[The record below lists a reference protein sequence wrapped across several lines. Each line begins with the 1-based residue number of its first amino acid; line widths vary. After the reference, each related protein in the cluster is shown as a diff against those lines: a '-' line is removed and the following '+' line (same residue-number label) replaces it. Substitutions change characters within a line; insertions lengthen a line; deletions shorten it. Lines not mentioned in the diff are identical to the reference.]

1 MRERASGYFRV
12 YAKLLVRIRIVLCV
26 EEWKTKGQQKA
37 FTPSYED
44 ASNFYIFG
52 RSLMDTLRDSAAETM
67 SDMRDLSTLQSHQK

>member
-12 YAKLLVRIRIVLCV
+12 YAKLLVRIVLCV

-37 FTPSYED
+37 FMPCYED

>member
-1 MRERASGYFRV
+1 M
-12 YAKLLVRIRIVLCV
+12 
-26 EEWKTKGQQKA
+26 WKTKGQQKA
-37 FTPSYED
+37 FMPCYED